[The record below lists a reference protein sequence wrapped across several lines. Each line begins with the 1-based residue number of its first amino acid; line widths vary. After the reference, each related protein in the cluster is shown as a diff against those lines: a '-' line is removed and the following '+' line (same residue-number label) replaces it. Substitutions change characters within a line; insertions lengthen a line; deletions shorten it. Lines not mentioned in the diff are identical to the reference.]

1 MSGEPDDAHGVVVA
15 RLMLQLFGFAQ
26 GLGVDEATVQHIVE
40 RVIVEMPMCPDEER
54 LVRARNWLLIAAA

>member
-1 MSGEPDDAHGVVVA
+1 MSGTPDDAHGVVVA
-15 RLMLQLFGFAQ
+15 RLMLRLFGFAQ

-40 RVIVEMPMCPDEER
+40 RVIAEMPMCPDEER